1 MFLKNKV
8 SDISD
13 EEFDNIVLPHIKLI
27 DSYLEDKIIP
37 MTVSY
42 HIATGFNSSSL
53 FENTFDIH
61 ISSALNMF
69 NFIIKDK
76 TKLKNNI
83 KNILL
88 SKYHMKVVNETP
100 LTIEKINR

>member
-1 MFLKNKV
+1 MFLKNKI

-61 ISSALNMF
+61 INSALDVF
-69 NFIIKDK
+69 NFTIKDYS
-76 TKLKNNI
+76 KLKCRI
-83 KNILL
+83 KHILL
-88 SKYHMKVVNETP
+88 TEYNLKVTKETP